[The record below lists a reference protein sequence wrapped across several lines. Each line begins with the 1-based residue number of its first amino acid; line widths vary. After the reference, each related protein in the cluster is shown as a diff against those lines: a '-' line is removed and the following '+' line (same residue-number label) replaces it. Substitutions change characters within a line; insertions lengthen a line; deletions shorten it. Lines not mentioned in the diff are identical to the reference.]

1 MLSERILILDADY
14 LPVKINTKSTELF
27 KHINTKQINYSLD
40 FEFAYDV
47 INSVI

>member
-1 MLSERILILDADY
+1 
-14 LPVKINTKSTELF
+14 LF

-40 FEFAYDV
+40 FEFTYDV

>member
-1 MLSERILILDADY
+1 
-14 LPVKINTKSTELF
+14 LF

-47 INSVI
+47 INSVIWWNVK